1 VANEKLGVDL
11 AFDLDDLLLTPT
23 GDLALTEDTAN
34 VRAAVLRLLNTRPG
48 ELLAHPDIGNP
59 VWDMLSDPI
68 TDGWLDLAKAA
79 ILTCLETEPRIT
91 VQDISAE
98 SLPEQRAVRFTI
110 TYLVLDEPG
119 EENLV
124 WEVSTGV

>member
-1 VANEKLGVDL
+1 MANEKLGVDL

-48 ELLAHPDIGNP
+48 DLLAHPDIGNP

-79 ILTCLETEPRIT
+79 ILNCLEAEPRIT
-91 VQDISAE
+91 VQNITTE
-98 SLPEQRAVRFTI
+98 PIPEQRLIRFVVS
-110 TYLVLDEPG
+110 YQVLDEPG

-124 WEVSTGV
+124 WEVNSGV